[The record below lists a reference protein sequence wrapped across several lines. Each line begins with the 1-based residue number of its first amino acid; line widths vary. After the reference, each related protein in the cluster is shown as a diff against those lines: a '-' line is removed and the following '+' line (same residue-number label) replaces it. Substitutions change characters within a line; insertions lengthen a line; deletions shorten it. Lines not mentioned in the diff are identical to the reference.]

1 MKKIKS
7 IFSEIKAN
15 IAIPG
20 AVLIVGLLA
29 LVGGGLDLMSVSNQ
43 KTSLQEL
50 ADNAALAAVHE
61 LAVTDQDPGRVE
73 SVARYYAESSDW
85 ALTLFDTKVDL
96 DAREV
101 TVSLAAKARTNFPEM
116 LSAMKDMSATATA
129 RLSGRGGNI
138 CMIGL
143 SPEAMSTLRL
153 KSRARITAETC
164 AIYSNST
171 SSSSMWVASTA
182 EVKADLICVAGGY
195 QGGAVSADK
204 ADDLNSTMLE
214 DCSPVNDPL
223 SMRLKP
229 TVGACDFSN
238 TVVRTNVRLE
248 PGVYC
253 GGIVV
258 DGGKASLSPG
268 EYILTGGPLH
278 VSNNGTLQGENVG
291 FYLSGPDAKLQFD
304 YDSNIAVSAPKEG
317 ILTGLLLFSSPY
329 ETATAPA
336 MSNDTRRRKRKRSAK
351 ERRDRTRIADGVTT
365 ADHYIRSDNA
375 RRLVGTIYLPNGK
388 LLIDGR
394 KPIADRSEYTVIIA
408 DTFELQDGPN
418 LVLRTDYHLSDIP
431 VPAGVGP
438 VAEKQPRLVK

>member
-1 MKKIKS
+1 MKKIRS
-7 IFSEIKAN
+7 IFSDLRAN
-15 IAIPG
+15 VAVPG
-20 AVLIVGLLA
+20 AVLFCGLLA

-43 KTSLQEL
+43 KASLQEL
-50 ADNAALAAVHE
+50 ADSAALAAVHE
-61 LAVTDQDPGRVE
+61 LAVTDEDAERVKE
-73 SVARYYAESSDW
+73 VARYYAESSDW
-85 ALTLFDTKVDL
+85 ELTKFDTVL
-96 DAREV
+96 NLEAREV
-101 TVSLAAKARTNFPEM
+101 TVSLASKPRTNFPEM
-116 LSAMKDMSATATA
+116 FSGMDDISATATA

-153 KSRARITAETC
+153 KSRSRITADTC

-182 EVKADLICVAGGY
+182 EVSADLICVAGGY
-195 QGGAVSADK
+195 QGGAMNGASDE
-204 ADDLNSTMLE
+204 LNNTMLE
-214 DCSPVNDPL
+214 DCTPVSDPL
-223 SMRLKP
+223 AMRIKP
-229 TVGACDFSN
+229 DVGACDYTD
-238 TVVRTNVRLE
+238 TVVRNSEELD

-253 GGIVV
+253 GGLIV
-258 DGGKASLSPG
+258 DAGKARLNPG
-268 EYILTGGPLH
+268 EYLITGGPLH
-278 VSNNGTLQGENVG
+278 ITNNGTLAGEHVG
-291 FYLSGPDAKLQFD
+291 FYLSGPEAKLQFD
-304 YDSNIAVSAPKEG
+304 YDSNIAVSAPKDG

-329 ETATAPA
+329 EAATTAA
-336 MSNDTRRRKRKRSAK
+336 SSSSKKRRSRKRDRERS
-351 ERRDRTRIADGVTT
+351 RRTDGVQK

-438 VAEKQPRLVK
+438 VADQEPRLVE